1 MSNDDGGDENDSF
14 QPYIR
19 SGMERERVR
28 ARDRITAEGKYLA
41 EVEDTVDKL
50 MICRKLEESN
60 YVDDDDSDVDVDDGW
75 RLMLMLMLTL
85 MLTLTLMLKFRSRVQ
100 NQNSK
105 ITTIAMYLNI
115 NPLV

>member
-1 MSNDDGGDENDSF
+1 
-14 QPYIR
+14 
-19 SGMERERVR
+19 MERERVR

-60 YVDDDDSDVDVDDGW
+60 YVDDDDSDVDVDVDVDDGW

-115 NPLV
+115 NPFV